1 MNHPVTPGAPQAPTL
16 SAIEAPIAAIGEFH
30 PLAAE
35 AMRVIDGLMD
45 TGSPAVMGWS
55 SGKDSSALVTLVLTV
70 AVERTK
76 AGLPVPQMLVV
87 HTDTGVESPAVR
99 LLADGELAKMSAFA
113 SQHGLPLEIRVGKP
127 SLYTSWPVRVIGG
140 RALPSFPTGSAD
152 CSKDWKVDTGN
163 RLMDEVF
170 AELRKDKTAPQPV
183 VMTGVRLDESTTRE
197 ANIRARGESATEI
210 WTNAKGR
217 LGLSPIINW
226 TTDDVF
232 EILGYASAGMI
243 ETYSDFSETLDFYKA
258 AGGSSCSVIG
268 DMRMT
273 EAASKEKSG
282 CGARSG
288 CWTCVR
294 VGKDKSAETMIESD
308 PEKYGFMRPLNRLR
322 NYIAN
327 SQYSWGDRNFL
338 GRTIDADGNV
348 AVGADVYSPTMLE
361 RLLRYTLTAQ
371 AREQAAAGKLG
382 IAPRFTIM
390 GFRELVA
397 IDAQWS
403 LYGIHKPFHAL
414 KIFFEVM
421 DGNLSDPPIT
431 GPLPRTPVPKYGK
444 LHVGRA
450 WEDDRRTGDPK
461 RDRILSGGIRSHAHE
476 MFHESCGFETKRLN
490 NGEFTTAWDTED
502 SFDVDEDGAA
512 DFVMLM
518 ADEFIQRYHNDE
530 ADRTQ
535 AVSTYLS
542 MGIVSP
548 AHASIGRW
556 HQIAQRTA
564 WMQRQ
569 GLVGEVQ
576 RERLLEMLEAQRSQ
590 GLAQAEPVSECPA
603 HAAQHSQAG
612 LFDED
617 DLMDEGDALVDV
629 DELEEEEEDERAPAP
644 MG

>member
-1 MNHPVTPGAPQAPTL
+1 MVRCN
-16 SAIEAPIAAIGEFH
+16 F
-30 PLAAE
+30 
-35 AMRVIDGLMD
+35 
-45 TGSPAVMGWS
+45 
-55 SGKDSSALVTLVLTV
+55 
-70 AVERTK
+70 
-76 AGLPVPQMLVV
+76 LP
-87 HTDTGVESPAVR
+87 DACDY
-99 LLADGELAKMSAFA
+99 A
-113 SQHGLPLEIRVGKP
+113 
-127 SLYTSWPVRVIGG
+127 TSRI
-140 RALPSFPTGSAD
+140 
-152 CSKDWKVDTGN
+152 DWKVDTGN

-217 LGLSPIINW
+217 LGLSPIIHW
-226 TTDDVF
+226 DSDSVF
-232 EILGYASAGMI
+232 EYLGYASAGMI

-258 AGGSSCSVIG
+258 AGGSSCSVVG
-268 DMRMT
+268 DMRMA

-294 VGKDKSAETMIESD
+294 VGKDKSAETMIEGD
-308 PEKYGFMRPLNRLR
+308 PEKYGYMRPLNRLR
-322 NYIAN
+322 NYIAD
-327 SQYSWGDRNFL
+327 SQFSWDDRNFL

-403 LYGIHKPFHAL
+403 LYGIHEPFHAL

-421 DGNLSDPPIT
+421 DGHLSDPPIT
-431 GPLPRTPVPKYGK
+431 GPLPRTPVPRYGK
-444 LHVGRA
+444 VHVGRA

-461 RDRILSGGIRSHAHE
+461 RDRMLSSGIRSHAHE
-476 MFHESCGFETKRLN
+476 MFHESCGFETKRLTS
-490 NGEFTTAWDTED
+490 GEFTTAWDTED
-502 SFDVDEDGAA
+502 SFDVDEEGAS

-518 ADEFIQRYHNDE
+518 GEEYIVRYHHPDV
-530 ADRTQ
+530 DRTQ
-535 AVSTYLS
+535 AMSTYLS
-542 MGIVSP
+542 MGIVAP

-556 HQIAQRTA
+556 HSIASRTH

-576 RERLLEMLEAQRSQ
+576 RERLLEMMEEQRRL
-590 GLAQAEPVSECPA
+590 GLVRPEPIPESPSLVALP
-603 HAAQHSQAG
+603 SQAG
-612 LFDED
+612 LFEED
-617 DLMDEGDALVDV
+617 DLIGLGGAAPV
-629 DELEEEEEDERAPAP
+629 DEYEIEEVEEEDDERAPAP

>member
-1 MNHPVTPGAPQAPTL
+1 MNETAKQPAPTT
-16 SAIEAPIAAIGEFH
+16 SPIEERFAAIGEFH

-45 TGSPAVMGWS
+45 SGSPAVMGWS
-55 SGKDSSALVTLVLTV
+55 SGKDSSVLVSLVLTV
-70 AVERTK
+70 AVARRK
-76 AGLPVPQMLVV
+76 AGLPVPPMLVV

-99 LLADGELAKMSAFA
+99 LLADGELAKMADFA
-113 SQHGLPLEIRVGKP
+113 RANDLPLQIRVGKP

-140 RALPSFPTGSAD
+140 RALPSFPTGAAD

-170 AELRKDKTAPQPV
+170 ADLRKDRTAAQPV
-183 VMTGVRLDESTTRE
+183 VMTGVRLDESATRE
-197 ANIRARGESATEI
+197 ANIRARGESASEI

-217 LGLSPIINW
+217 LGLSPIIHW
-226 TTDDVF
+226 SADDVF
-232 EILGYASAGMI
+232 EYLGYASAGMI
-243 ETYSDFSETLDFYKA
+243 ETYSDFSETLQFYRD
-258 AGGSSCSVIG
+258 AGGSSCAVVG

-273 EAASKEKSG
+273 EAAAKQKSG

-294 VGKDKSAETMIESD
+294 VGKDQSAEAMIEAD
-308 PEKYGFMRPLNRLR
+308 PDRYGFMRPLNLLR
-322 NYIAN
+322 NFISN
-327 SQYSWGDRNFL
+327 TQYDWDSRNYL

-348 AVGADVYSPTMLE
+348 AVGADVYSPTMLD

-371 AREQAAAGKLG
+371 VREQAAARQLG
-382 IAPRFTIM
+382 IPPRFTIM

-403 LYGIHKPFHAL
+403 MYGIHKPFHAL

-421 DGNLSDPPIT
+421 DGKLSDPPIT
-431 GPLPRTPVPKYGK
+431 GPMPRTPVPKYGK
-444 LHVGRA
+444 VHVGRA

-461 RDRILSGGIRSHAHE
+461 RDRMLSGGIRSHAHE
-476 MFHESCGFETKRLN
+476 MFHESCGFETKQLSS
-490 NGEFTTAWDTED
+490 GEFTTAWDTED
-502 SFDVDEDGAA
+502 SFDVDEEGAA
-512 DFVMLM
+512 DFVVLM
-518 ADEFIQRYHNDE
+518 GEEYIDRYHNDE
-530 ADRTQ
+530 TDRTQ
-535 AVSTYLS
+535 AMSTYLS
-542 MGIVSP
+542 MGIVAP

-556 HQIAQRTA
+556 HAIAQRTQ

-576 RERLLEMLEAQRSQ
+576 RERLLEILEDQRSHGMGQ
-590 GLAQAEPVSECPA
+590 SVPASAQVA
-603 HAAQHSQAG
+603 
-612 LFDED
+612 LFDEGELVQLD
-617 DLMDEGDALVDV
+617 DGTEYAY
-629 DELEEEEEDERAPAP
+629 EEEDEGDRAPAP

>member
-1 MNHPVTPGAPQAPTL
+1 MTQPATL
-16 SAIEAPIAAIGEFH
+16 QVPSTSPIETRIAAIEEFH
-30 PLAAE
+30 PLAAT

-45 TGSPAVMGWS
+45 SGSPAVMGWS
-55 SGKDSSALVTLVLTV
+55 SGKDSSVLVSLVLTV

-113 SQHGLPLEIRVGKP
+113 SEHGLPLEIRVGKP

-170 AELRKDKTAPQPV
+170 AELRKDKTAAQPV
-183 VMTGVRLDESTTRE
+183 VMTGVRLDESATRE
-197 ANIRARGESATEI
+197 ANIRARGESASEV

-217 LGLSPIINW
+217 LGLSPIIHW
-226 TTDDVF
+226 SADDVF
-232 EILGYASAGMI
+232 EYLGYASAGMI
-243 ETYSDFSETLDFYKA
+243 ETYSDFSETLQSYRD
-258 AGGSSCSVIG
+258 AGGSSCAVVG
-268 DMRMT
+268 DMRMA
-273 EAASKEKSG
+273 ESASKQKSG

-294 VGKDKSAETMIESD
+294 VGKDQSAEQMIESD
-308 PEKYGFMRPLNRLR
+308 PERYGFMRPLNRLR
-322 NYIAN
+322 NFIAN
-327 SQYSWGDRNFL
+327 TQYDWGSRNYL

-371 AREQAAAGKLG
+371 VREQAAAGRLG

-403 LYGIHKPFHAL
+403 MYGIHKPFHAL

-431 GPLPRTPVPKYGK
+431 GPLPRTPVPRYGK
-444 LHVGRA
+444 IHVGRA

-461 RDRILSGGIRSHAHE
+461 RDRMLSSGIRSHAHE
-476 MFHESCGFETKRLN
+476 MFHESCGFETKQISS
-490 NGEFTTAWDTED
+490 GEFTTAWDTED
-502 SFDVDEDGAA
+502 AFEVDEDGAA

-518 ADEFIQRYHNDE
+518 ADEYIARYHNDE
-530 ADRTQ
+530 TDRTQ
-535 AVSTYLS
+535 AMSTYLS

-556 HQIAQRTA
+556 HQIAQRTQ

-569 GLVGEVQ
+569 NLVGEIQ
-576 RERLLEMLEAQRSQ
+576 RERLLEMMEEQRRE
-590 GLAQAEPVSECPA
+590 GLASSEPVASTAEP
-603 HAAQHSQAG
+603 SQAA

-617 DLMDEGDALVDV
+617 ALVDLGGV
-629 DELEEEEEDERAPAP
+629 GMFYDDGVEEQEDEEDRAPAP

>member
-1 MNHPVTPGAPQAPTL
+1 MTQAAQQPTHTR
-16 SAIEAPIAAIGEFH
+16 SPIQERIETIAEFH

-45 TGSPAVMGWS
+45 AGNPAVMGFS
-55 SGKDSSALVTLVLTV
+55 SGKDSSVLVSLVLTV
-70 AVERTK
+70 AVARRQS
-76 AGLPVPQMLVV
+76 GLPVPPMLVV

-99 LLADGELAKMSAFA
+99 LLADGELAKMTAFA
-113 SQHGLPLEIRVGKP
+113 QANGLPLEIRVGRP
-127 SLYTSWPVRVIGG
+127 SLYTAWPVRVIGG

-170 AELRKDKTAPQPV
+170 AALRKDRTAAQPV
-183 VMTGVRLDESTTRE
+183 VMTGVRLDESATRE
-197 ANIRARGESATEI
+197 ANIRARGESASEI

-217 LGLSPIINW
+217 LGLSPIIHW
-226 TTDDVF
+226 SADDVF
-232 EILGYASAGMI
+232 EYLGYASAGMI
-243 ETYSDFSETLDFYKA
+243 ETYSDFSETLQFYRD
-258 AGGSSCSVIG
+258 AGRSSCAVVG

-273 EAASKEKSG
+273 EAAAKQKSG

-294 VGKDKSAETMIESD
+294 VGKDQSAEAMIVAD
-308 PEKYGFMRPLNRLR
+308 PERYGFMRGLNRLR
-322 NYIAN
+322 NFIAN
-327 SQYSWGDRNFL
+327 TQYDWDSRNYL
-338 GRTIDADGNV
+338 GRTIDENGNV

-371 AREQAAAGKLG
+371 VREQVAARQLG
-382 IAPRFTIM
+382 IPPRFTIM

-403 LYGIHKPFHAL
+403 MYGIHKPFHAL
-414 KIFFEVM
+414 KVFFEVM
-421 DGNLSDPPIT
+421 DGKLSDPPIT

-444 LHVGRA
+444 IHVGRA

-461 RDRILSGGIRSHAHE
+461 RDRMLSGGIRSHAHE
-476 MFHESCGFETKRLN
+476 MFSESCGFETKKLS

-502 SFDVDEDGAA
+502 SFEVDEEGAA

-518 ADEFIQRYHNDE
+518 GEEYIARYHNE
-530 ADRTQ
+530 ETDRTQ
-535 AVSTYLS
+535 ALSTYLS
-542 MGIVSP
+542 MGIVAP

-556 HQIAQRTA
+556 HAIAQRTQ

-576 RERLLEMLEAQRSQ
+576 RERLLQILEEQRGQ
-590 GLAQAEPVSECPA
+590 GIGEPTPA
-603 HAAQHSQAG
+603 PDQVELFVEEDLVDLGVEAG
-612 LFDED
+612 GAYED
-617 DLMDEGDALVDV
+617 DDEQ
-629 DELEEEEEDERAPAP
+629 ERAPVP